1 MDNQVN
7 QQIYES
13 DVIVDVYRRAA
24 ENGLTYQEEFCLGQ
38 IPDKNTKSVL
48 DIGIGG
54 GRTVGPLSGVFGSY
68 VGIDYAEPMVV
79 SARETYPGRD
89 LRAMDARDIQLDEAV
104 DVAVFSF
111 NGISSVSYENRQLI
125 FQSIAKSVKPGGFF
139 VYSVHSL
146 SHDRVAKWMN
156 SMFISEMV
164 SPLERIRFAQ
174 NRLRMFGKQKMSA
187 DGSHA
192 YVNDPA
198 LGFKLINVYVDI
210 DQEKKKLTEYGF
222 EVLDEIGNKKTASG
236 YNGADNWVYFIT
248 RKTA

>member
-13 DVIVDVYRRAA
+13 DVIVGVYRRAA
-24 ENGLTYQEEFCLGQ
+24 TNGLTVQEEFCFAQ
-38 IPDKNTKSVL
+38 VPDKQAKSVL

-54 GRTVGPLSGVFGSY
+54 GRTVGPLSEMFGSY
-68 VGIDYAEPMVV
+68 IGVDYAEPMVL

-89 LRAMDARDIQLDEAV
+89 LRAMDARNIELDESV
-104 DVAVFSF
+104 DCAVFSF

-125 FQSIAKSVKPGGFF
+125 FQSISKAVKPGGYF
-139 VYSVHSL
+139 VYSAHSL
-146 SHDRVAKWMN
+146 SHDRVASWMG
-156 SMFISEMV
+156 SMFIKEMIV
-164 SPLERIRFAQ
+164 PTERIRFAH
-174 NRLRMFGKQKMSA
+174 NRLRMFGKQQASG

-210 DQEKKKLTEYGF
+210 EMEKSRLSEYGF
-222 EVLDEIGNKKTASG
+222 EVLDEIGNKKTTSG
-236 YNGADNWVYFIT
+236 YDPADNWVYFVT